1 MIRPIPFKPRIQKP
15 NCITH
20 VLHQKK
26 VPLISFNLSAGVF
39 TFSNRPKGRP

>member
-15 NCITH
+15 NCITL
-20 VLHQKK
+20 VLKQKK
-26 VPLISFNLSAGVF
+26 IPLVAFSLDQGVF